1 MINNL
6 LKNFCLITFALIAPI
21 TLPAGGIQKS
31 LNQDKFSHNI
41 NEIILSSNTYLY
53 SFPEINAKEL
63 LVLDIGTCLSVLRN
77 WKVSESEIWF
87 RVELA
92 SNKLLDDPN
101 KIKIIDIMFKIYIF
115 IHPFVTLLGSPNNL
129 LEANSTLTQISFSF
143 TFQSRKTDKVV
154 PTFSNNNSL
163 AIISGKL

>member
-31 LNQDKFSHNI
+31 LNQDNLLNNAK
-41 NEIILSSNTYLY
+41 EILLSADTFLY

-63 LVLDIGTCLSVLRN
+63 LVIDIGTTLSVLRN
-77 WKVSESEIWF
+77 WKVSESENWV

-92 SNKLLDDPN
+92 SNKFLDAPY
-101 KIKIIDIMFKIYIF
+101 KITKGWIKM
-115 IHPFVTLLGSPNNL
+115 
-129 LEANSTLTQISFSF
+129 
-143 TFQSRKTDKVV
+143 
-154 PTFSNNNSL
+154 
-163 AIISGKL
+163 

>member
-31 LNQDKFSHNI
+31 INHNKFPN
-41 NEIILSSNTYLY
+41 NTKEIILSSNTYLY
-53 SFPEINAKEL
+53 SFPEIDTKEL
-63 LVLDIGTCLSVLRN
+63 LVLEIGTSLSVLRN
-77 WKVSESEIWF
+77 WKVSEREIWF

-101 KIKIIDIMFKIYIF
+101 KITKGWIKM
-115 IHPFVTLLGSPNNL
+115 
-129 LEANSTLTQISFSF
+129 
-143 TFQSRKTDKVV
+143 
-154 PTFSNNNSL
+154 
-163 AIISGKL
+163 